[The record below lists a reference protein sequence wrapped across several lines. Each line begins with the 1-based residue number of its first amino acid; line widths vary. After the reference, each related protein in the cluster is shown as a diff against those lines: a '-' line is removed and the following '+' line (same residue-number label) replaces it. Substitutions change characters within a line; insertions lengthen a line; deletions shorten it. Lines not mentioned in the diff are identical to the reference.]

1 MKVINNKKGF
11 TLVEL
16 LVVVAIIG
24 ILSAVG
30 VVAYNGYTAAAK
42 ENACKS
48 NFRTI
53 VKAVYENIMWCE
65 LNPTIKLKWHETQA
79 MEFDCNTMLHNGMDS
94 LRMHGNTPK
103 EKLASMTGNDL
114 GYIDNMNKYAVR
126 DGKKV
131 ATSSRST
138 VTTLYNPY
146 NTKSYVWMFNG
157 IPLEYFDKYHDQ
169 HVGYIA
175 SIKRDFSGNEI
186 PINGGEGQMY
196 LVTKCRDKVIEHK
209 LDIY

>member
-42 ENACKS
+42 ENACKG

-65 LNPTIKLKWHETQA
+65 LNPTINFLWNREQSIEYPCGN
-79 MEFDCNTMLHNGMDS
+79 MEEVNYQLGFTS
-94 LRMHGNTPK
+94 E
-103 EKLASMTGNDL
+103 EKLARLTILELTVIDLHRRADSKIGSRTTLNGMANPYTRSGVFNPGGNRELYEGDKYDLRGQVSLRKRDSSGNDIS
-114 GYIDNMNKYAVR
+114 IDWR
-126 DGKKV
+126 
-131 ATSSRST
+131 
-138 VTTLYNPY
+138 
-146 NTKSYVWMFNG
+146 
-157 IPLEYFDKYHDQ
+157 E
-169 HVGYIA
+169 
-175 SIKRDFSGNEI
+175 
-186 PINGGEGQMY
+186 EGQLY
-196 LVTKCRDKVIEHK
+196 LITRCGDEVIEHEF
-209 LDIY
+209 DIY

>member
-42 ENACKS
+42 ENACKG

-65 LNPTIKLKWHETQA
+65 LNPTINFLWTV
-79 MEFDCNTMLHNGMDS
+79 CLS
-94 LRMHGNTPK
+94 
-103 EKLASMTGNDL
+103 
-114 GYIDNMNKYAVR
+114 V
-126 DGKKV
+126 
-131 ATSSRST
+131 ST
-138 VTTLYNPY
+138 VTRYSPGLNRAL
-146 NTKSYVWMFNG
+146 KLICSFVF
-157 IPLEYFDKYHDQ
+157 IVFD
-169 HVGYIA
+169 
-175 SIKRDFSGNEI
+175 
-186 PINGGEGQMY
+186 
-196 LVTKCRDKVIEHK
+196 
-209 LDIY
+209 